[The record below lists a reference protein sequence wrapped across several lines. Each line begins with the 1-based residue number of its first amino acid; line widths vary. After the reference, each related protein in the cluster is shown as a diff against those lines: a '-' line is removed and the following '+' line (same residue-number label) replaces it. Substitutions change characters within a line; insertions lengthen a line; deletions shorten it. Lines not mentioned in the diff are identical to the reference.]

1 MIDEKR
7 RTRRER
13 IFEAV
18 RKHPPTALAPPD
30 TYPPDDVAAMLREI
44 GVALS
49 EVAQAA
55 PIVESRLFR
64 IAAKYTT
71 KPVRLVVMP
80 TVLMI
85 QIGREAYEIDGS
97 THSSL
102 QLDAAGRIDDIAS
115 LAEAG
120 AIAPTD
126 AVAAIEA
133 ARRMPPRF
141 GRFTTAIGYAITTL
155 GFGIMINPTWAT
167 LPGYLFLGLMVG
179 LIVSYGGRFP
189 SLTPILPTLSAL
201 VVTLLATWFVAA
213 AVDDGLLRVISP
225 ALVATLPGM
234 ALTTGAMELADSQ
247 IISGSSRLI
256 YGISQLALLVYG
268 VMLGMHIAGS
278 EMTPRAPSA
287 LMGPWSLYLSIIVV
301 AIGLFIY
308 LSAPRGSLF
317 WLTAAIAVAVLGQKL
332 AESLMSSAHSGFF
345 GAVLAVLFAMLCTR
359 IRTAPP
365 AVVMLLASFWSLV
378 PGALSFMSVSQAA
391 TGSNADVATMG
402 VAGAAIAAIALG
414 TLVGW
419 SIFRTIDSRTPWAKA
434 IGNEH

>member
-1 MIDEKR
+1 MISAERHAR
-7 RTRRER
+7 RVR
-13 IFEAV
+13 IVNAV
-18 RKHPPTALAPPD
+18 RKRPPIALAPPD
-30 TYPPDDVAAMLREI
+30 TYPPGDVAAMLREI

-55 PIVESRLFR
+55 PIVEERLIR

-102 QLDAAGRIDDIAS
+102 QLDAAGRIDNIAS

-120 AIAPTD
+120 AITPTD

-133 ARRMPPRF
+133 ARRLPPRF
-141 GRFTTAIGYAITTL
+141 GRFTTAVGYAITTL

-167 LPGYLFLGLMVG
+167 LPGYLFLGLVVG
-179 LIVSYGGRFP
+179 MIVSYGGRFP

-256 YGISQLALLVYG
+256 YGIAQLALLVFG

-278 EMTPRAPSA
+278 VITPRAPSA
-287 LMGPWSLYLSIIVV
+287 AMGPWSLYLSIVIV

-308 LSAPRGSLF
+308 LSAPPGSLF
-317 WLTAAIAVAVLGQKL
+317 WLTAAIAIAVLGQKL

-345 GAVLAVLFAMLCTR
+345 GAILAVLFAMLATR

-391 TGSNADVATMG
+391 TGSNADVASMG

-434 IGNEH
+434 IGNTP

>member
-1 MIDEKR
+1 MISAERHAR
-7 RTRRER
+7 RVR
-13 IFEAV
+13 IVNAV
-18 RKHPPTALAPPD
+18 RKRPPIALAPPD
-30 TYPPDDVAAMLREI
+30 TYPPGDVAAMLREI

-55 PIVESRLFR
+55 PIVEERLIR
-64 IAAKYTT
+64 IATKYTT

-102 QLDAAGRIDDIAS
+102 QLDAAGRIDNIAS

-120 AIAPTD
+120 AITPTD

-133 ARRMPPRF
+133 ARRLPPRF
-141 GRFTTAIGYAITTL
+141 GRFTTAVGYAITTL

-167 LPGYLFLGLMVG
+167 LPGYLFLGLVVG
-179 LIVSYGGRFP
+179 MIVSYGGRFP

-256 YGISQLALLVYG
+256 YGIAQLALLVFG

-278 EMTPRAPSA
+278 VITPRAPSA
-287 LMGPWSLYLSIIVV
+287 AMGPWSLYLSIVIV

-308 LSAPRGSLF
+308 LSAPPGSLF
-317 WLTAAIAVAVLGQKL
+317 WLTAAIAIAVLGQKL

-345 GAVLAVLFAMLCTR
+345 GAILAVLFAMLATR

-391 TGSNADVATMG
+391 TGSNADVASMG

-434 IGNEH
+434 IGNTP

>member
-1 MIDEKR
+1 MNSADRHAR
-7 RTRRER
+7 RVR
-13 IFEAV
+13 IVNAV
-18 RKHPPTALAPPD
+18 RKRPPTALAPPD
-30 TYPPDDVAAMLREI
+30 TYPPGDVAAMLREI

-55 PIVESRLFR
+55 PIVEDRLIR

-71 KPVRLVVMP
+71 KPVRMVVMP

-102 QLDAAGRIDDIAS
+102 QLDAAGRIDNIAS

-120 AIAPTD
+120 AITPTD

-133 ARRMPPRF
+133 ARRLPPRF
-141 GRFTTAIGYAITTL
+141 GRFTTAVGYAITTL

-167 LPGYLFLGLMVG
+167 LPGYLFLGLVVG
-179 LIVSYGGRFP
+179 MIVSYGGRFP

-225 ALVATLPGM
+225 ALVAILPGM

-256 YGISQLALLVYG
+256 YGIAQLALLVFG

-278 EMTPRAPSA
+278 VITPRAPSA
-287 LMGPWSLYLSIIVV
+287 AMGPWSLYLSIVIV

-308 LSAPRGSLF
+308 LSAPPGSLF

-332 AESLMSSAHSGFF
+332 AESLMSSAHSGFL
-345 GAVLAVLFAMLCTR
+345 GAILAVLFAMLATR

-391 TGSNADVATMG
+391 TGSNADVASMG

-434 IGNEH
+434 IGNTP

>member
-1 MIDEKR
+1 MIEEKR
-7 RTRRER
+7 RARRER
-13 IFEAV
+13 IFNAV

-30 TYPPDDVAAMLREI
+30 TYPADDVAAMLREI

-102 QLDAAGRIDDIAS
+102 QLDAAGRIDDIAT

-133 ARRMPPRF
+133 AREMPPRF

-167 LPGYLFLGLMVG
+167 LPGYLFLGLVVG

-201 VVTLLATWFVAA
+201 VVTLLATWFVVAA
-213 AVDDGLLRVISP
+213 ADDGLLRVISP

-234 ALTTGAMELADSQ
+234 ALTTGAMELADAQ

-256 YGISQLALLVYG
+256 YGISQLALLVFG
-268 VMLGMHIAGS
+268 VTLGIHIAGS

-301 AIGLFIY
+301 AVGLFIY
-308 LSAPRGSLF
+308 LSAPPGSLF
-317 WLTAAIAVAVLGQKL
+317 WLMAAIAVAVLGQKL
-332 AESLMSSAHSGFF
+332 AETVMSSAHSGFF
-345 GAVLAVLFAMLCTR
+345 GAVLAVLFAMLAAR

-391 TGSNADVATMG
+391 TGSDADVATMG

-419 SIFRTIDSRTPWAKA
+419 SIFRTIDGRTPWAKA
-434 IGNEH
+434 IGTEH

>member
-71 KPVRLVVMP
+71 EPVRLVVMP

-167 LPGYLFLGLMVG
+167 LPGYLFL
-179 LIVSYGGRFP
+179 
-189 SLTPILPTLSAL
+189 A
-201 VVTLLATWFVAA
+201 
-213 AVDDGLLRVISP
+213 
-225 ALVATLPGM
+225 
-234 ALTTGAMELADSQ
+234 
-247 IISGSSRLI
+247 
-256 YGISQLALLVYG
+256 
-268 VMLGMHIAGS
+268 
-278 EMTPRAPSA
+278 
-287 LMGPWSLYLSIIVV
+287 
-301 AIGLFIY
+301 
-308 LSAPRGSLF
+308 
-317 WLTAAIAVAVLGQKL
+317 
-332 AESLMSSAHSGFF
+332 
-345 GAVLAVLFAMLCTR
+345 
-359 IRTAPP
+359 
-365 AVVMLLASFWSLV
+365 
-378 PGALSFMSVSQAA
+378 
-391 TGSNADVATMG
+391 
-402 VAGAAIAAIALG
+402 
-414 TLVGW
+414 
-419 SIFRTIDSRTPWAKA
+419 
-434 IGNEH
+434 

>member
-55 PIVESRLFR
+55 PIVETRLIR
-64 IAAKYTT
+64 IAAKYTS

-102 QLDAAGRIDDIAS
+102 QLDAAGRIDDIAT

-126 AVAAIEA
+126 AVAAIEV
-133 ARRMPPRF
+133 ARGMPPRF

-155 GFGIMINPTWAT
+155 GFGIMINPSWAT
-167 LPGYLFLGLMVG
+167 LPGYLFLGLVVG

-201 VVTLLATWFVAA
+201 VVTLLATWFVVA

-256 YGISQLALLVYG
+256 YGISQLALLVFG
-268 VMLGMHIAGS
+268 VTLGIHIAGS
-278 EMTPRAPSA
+278 VMTPRAPSA

-301 AIGLFIY
+301 AVGLFIY
-308 LSAPRGSLF
+308 LSAPPGSLF
-317 WLTAAIAVAVLGQKL
+317 WLMAAIAVAVLGQKL
-332 AESLMSSAHSGFF
+332 AETVMSSAHSGFF
-345 GAVLAVLFAMLCTR
+345 GAVLAVLFSMLATR

-391 TGSNADVATMG
+391 TGSDADVATMG

-434 IGNEH
+434 IGIDH

>member
-1 MIDEKR
+1 
-7 RTRRER
+7 
-13 IFEAV
+13 
-18 RKHPPTALAPPD
+18 
-30 TYPPDDVAAMLREI
+30 
-44 GVALS
+44 
-49 EVAQAA
+49 
-55 PIVESRLFR
+55 
-64 IAAKYTT
+64 
-71 KPVRLVVMP
+71 MP

-85 QIGREAYEIDGS
+85 QIGHEAYEIDGS

-102 QLDAAGRIDDIAS
+102 QLDAAGRIDDIAT

-133 ARRMPPRF
+133 AREMPPRF
-141 GRFTTAIGYAITTL
+141 SRFTTAIGYAITTL
-155 GFGIMINPTWAT
+155 GFGIMINPSWAT
-167 LPGYLFLGLMVG
+167 LPGYLFLGLVVG

-201 VVTLLATWFVAA
+201 VVTLLATWFVVA

-256 YGISQLALLVYG
+256 YGISQLALLVFG
-268 VMLGMHIAGS
+268 VTLGIHIAGS
-278 EMTPRAPSA
+278 VMTPRAPSA

-301 AIGLFIY
+301 AVGLFIY
-308 LSAPRGSLF
+308 LSAPPGSLF
-317 WLTAAIAVAVLGQKL
+317 WLMAAIAVAVLGQKL
-332 AESLMSSAHSGFF
+332 AETVMSSAHSGFF
-345 GAVLAVLFAMLCTR
+345 GAVLAVLFSMLATR

-391 TGSNADVATMG
+391 TGSDADVATMG

-434 IGNEH
+434 IGIDH

>member
-1 MIDEKR
+1 MISTER
-7 RTRRER
+7 RSRRGR
-13 IFEAV
+13 IFDAV
-18 RKHPPTALAPPD
+18 RKHPPTALAPPN
-30 TYPPDDVAAMLREI
+30 TYPPADVAAMLREI

-49 EVAQAA
+49 EVAQAT
-55 PIVESRLFR
+55 PIVEGRLVR

-71 KPVRLVVMP
+71 ETVRMVVMP

-85 QIGREAYEIDGS
+85 QIGRDAYEVDGS

-120 AIAPTD
+120 AITPTD

-133 ARRMPPRF
+133 AREMPPRF

-167 LPGYLFLGLMVG
+167 LPGYLFLGLVVG
-179 LIVSYGGRFP
+179 LIVSYGGRYP

-213 AVDDGLLRVISP
+213 AVNDGLLRVISP

-234 ALTTGAMELADSQ
+234 ALTTGALELADSQ

-256 YGISQLALLVYG
+256 YGISQLALLVFG
-268 VMLGMHIAGS
+268 VTLGMHIAGS
-278 EMTPRAPSA
+278 EITPQNPSA
-287 LMGPWSLYLSIIVV
+287 PMGPFSLYVSIVIV
-301 AIGLFIY
+301 AIGLSIY
-308 LSAPRGSLF
+308 LSAPPGSLF

-332 AESLMSSAHSGFF
+332 AESVMSAANSGFV
-345 GAVLAVLFAMLCTR
+345 GAALAVLFAMFATR
-359 IRTAPP
+359 IKNAPP

-391 TGSNADVATMG
+391 TGNDANVASLG
-402 VAGAAIAAIALG
+402 AAGAAIASIALG

-419 SIFRTIDSRTPWAKA
+419 SIFRTIDNRTPWAKA
-434 IGNEH
+434 IKKAP

>member
-1 MIDEKR
+1 MTSAERQAR
-7 RTRRER
+7 RVR
-13 IFEAV
+13 ILNAV
-18 RKHPPTALAPPD
+18 RKRPPTALAPPD
-30 TYPPDDVAAMLREI
+30 SYPANEVASMMREI

-49 EVAQAA
+49 EVAQPI
-55 PIVESRLFR
+55 PIVQGRLEA

-71 KPVRLVVMP
+71 QQVRLVVLP
-80 TVLMI
+80 TVLLI
-85 QIGREAYEIDGS
+85 QIGDAAYQIDGS

-102 QLDAAGRIDDIAS
+102 QLDAAGRIDHITS

-120 AIAPTD
+120 AITPTD
-126 AVAAIEA
+126 ALTAIEA

-167 LPGYLFLGLMVG
+167 LPGYLFLGLVVG
-179 LIVSYGGRFP
+179 MIVSYGGRFP

-234 ALTTGAMELADSQ
+234 ALTTGALELADSQ

-256 YGISQLALLVYG
+256 YGISQLALLVFG

-278 EMTPRAPSA
+278 EIAPQNPSA
-287 LMGPWSLYLSIIVV
+287 PMGPFSLYLSIVIV
-301 AIGLFIY
+301 AIGLSIY

-317 WLTAAIAVAVLGQKL
+317 WLMAAIAVAVLGQKL
-332 AESLMSSAHSGFF
+332 AESVMSPANSGFV
-345 GAVLAVLFAMLCTR
+345 GASLAVLFAMFATR
-359 IRTAPP
+359 LKNAPP

-378 PGALSFMSVSQAA
+378 PGARSFMSVSQAA
-391 TGSNADVATMG
+391 TGRNADVATMG

-419 SIFRTIDSRTPWAKA
+419 SIFRTIDSRTPWAKTMGTTA
-434 IGNEH
+434 

>member
-1 MIDEKR
+1 MNSADRHAR
-7 RTRRER
+7 RVR
-13 IFEAV
+13 IVNAV
-18 RKHPPTALAPPD
+18 RKRPPTALAPPD
-30 TYPPDDVAAMLREI
+30 TYPPGDVAAMLREI

-55 PIVESRLFR
+55 PIVEDRLIR

-71 KPVRLVVMP
+71 KPVRMVVMP

-102 QLDAAGRIDDIAS
+102 QLDAAGRIDNIAS

-120 AIAPTD
+120 AITPTD

-133 ARRMPPRF
+133 ARRLPPRF
-141 GRFTTAIGYAITTL
+141 GRFTTAVGYAITTL

-167 LPGYLFLGLMVG
+167 LPGYLFLGLVVG
-179 LIVSYGGRFP
+179 MIVSYGGRFP

-256 YGISQLALLVYG
+256 YGIAQLALLVFG

-278 EMTPRAPSA
+278 VITPRAPSA
-287 LMGPWSLYLSIIVV
+287 AMGPWSLYLSIVIV

-308 LSAPRGSLF
+308 LSAPPGSLF

-332 AESLMSSAHSGFF
+332 AESLMSSAHSGFL
-345 GAVLAVLFAMLCTR
+345 GAILAVLFAMLATR

-391 TGSNADVATMG
+391 TGSNADVASMG

-434 IGNEH
+434 IGNTP

>member
-55 PIVESRLFR
+55 PLVESRLFR

-256 YGISQLALLVYG
+256 YGISQLALLVFG
-268 VMLGMHIAGS
+268 VMLGMRIAGS

-287 LMGPWSLYLSIIVV
+287 PMGPWSLYLSIIVV

-332 AESLMSSAHSGFF
+332 AESLMSSAHSGFV

>member
-1 MIDEKR
+1 MISEKR
-7 RTRRER
+7 RARRHR
-13 IFEAV
+13 IIDAL
-18 RKHPPTALAPPD
+18 RKTPPTALAPPD
-30 TYPPDDVAAMLREI
+30 FYPAENVAEMLREI

-55 PIVESRLFR
+55 PIVEGRLLK

-71 KPVRLVVMP
+71 QQVRLVVMP

-85 QIGREAYEIDGS
+85 QIGRDAYEIDGS

-120 AIAPTD
+120 AITPTD
-126 AVAAIEA
+126 AVAAVAA
-133 ARRMPPRF
+133 AREMPPRF
-141 GRFTTAIGYAITTL
+141 GRFTTAVGYAITTL

-167 LPGYLFLGLMVG
+167 LPGYLFLGLAVG
-179 LIVSYGGRFP
+179 MIVSFGGRFP

-213 AVDDGLLRVISP
+213 AANDGLLRVISP

-256 YGISQLALLVYG
+256 YGISQLALLVFG
-268 VMLGMHIAGS
+268 VMMGMHIAGS
-278 EMTPRAPSA
+278 EMTPQAPSA
-287 LMGPWSLYLSIIVV
+287 PMGPWSLYVSIIIV
-301 AIGLFIY
+301 AVGLFIY

-317 WLTAAIAVAVLGQKL
+317 WLMAAIAVAILGQK
-332 AESLMSSAHSGFF
+332 AAQTFMSASHSGFV
-345 GAVLAVLFAMLCTR
+345 GAVLAVLFAMLATR

-391 TGSNADVATMG
+391 TGGNADVATVG

-419 SIFRTIDSRTPWAKA
+419 SIFSTINSRTPWAKA
-434 IGNEH
+434 IGNGP

>member
-1 MIDEKR
+1 MNSADRHARRVRIVNAVLKR
-7 RTRRER
+7 
-13 IFEAV
+13 
-18 RKHPPTALAPPD
+18 PPTALAPPD
-30 TYPPDDVAAMLREI
+30 TYPPGDVAAMLREI

-55 PIVESRLFR
+55 PIVEDRLIR

-71 KPVRLVVMP
+71 KPVRMVVMP

-102 QLDAAGRIDDIAS
+102 QLDAAGRIDNIAS

-120 AIAPTD
+120 AITPTD

-133 ARRMPPRF
+133 ARRLPPRF
-141 GRFTTAIGYAITTL
+141 GRFTTAVGYAITTL

-167 LPGYLFLGLMVG
+167 LPGYLFLGLVVG
-179 LIVSYGGRFP
+179 MIVSYGGRFP

-256 YGISQLALLVYG
+256 YGIAQLALLVFG

-278 EMTPRAPSA
+278 VITPRAPSA
-287 LMGPWSLYLSIIVV
+287 AMGPWSLYLSIVIV

-308 LSAPRGSLF
+308 LSAPPGSLF

-332 AESLMSSAHSGFF
+332 AESLMSSAHSGFL
-345 GAVLAVLFAMLCTR
+345 GAILAVLFAMLATR

-391 TGSNADVATMG
+391 TGSNADVASMG

-434 IGNEH
+434 IGNTP

>member
-1 MIDEKR
+1 MNSADRHAR
-7 RTRRER
+7 RVR
-13 IFEAV
+13 IVNAV
-18 RKHPPTALAPPD
+18 RKRPPTALAPPD
-30 TYPPDDVAAMLREI
+30 TYPPGDVAAMLREI

-55 PIVESRLFR
+55 PIVEDRLIR

-71 KPVRLVVMP
+71 KPVRMVVMP

-97 THSSL
+97 THLSL
-102 QLDAAGRIDDIAS
+102 QLDAAGRIDNIAS

-120 AIAPTD
+120 AITPTD

-256 YGISQLALLVYG
+256 YGIAQLALLVFG

-278 EMTPRAPSA
+278 VITPRAPSA
-287 LMGPWSLYLSIIVV
+287 PMGPWSLYLSIVIV

-308 LSAPRGSLF
+308 LSAPPGSLF

-332 AESLMSSAHSGFF
+332 AESLMSSAHSGFL
-345 GAVLAVLFAMLCTR
+345 GAILAVLFAMLATR

-391 TGSNADVATMG
+391 TGSNADVASMG

-434 IGNEH
+434 IGNTP